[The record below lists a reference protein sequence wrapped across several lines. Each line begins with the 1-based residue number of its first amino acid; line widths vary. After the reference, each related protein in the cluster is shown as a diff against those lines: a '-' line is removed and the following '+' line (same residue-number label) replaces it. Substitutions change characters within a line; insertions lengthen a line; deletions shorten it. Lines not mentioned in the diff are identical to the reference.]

1 MSTRGKESKCT
12 MISVNIICVLL
23 DGHDL
28 IVEIEPV
35 GDPLEAG
42 DLLVLSLHHPTH
54 LLHLSSEI
62 MQALSHSCYTDLW
75 LTWDLSRPSPGWV
88 PGPGGSGAR
97 GWSPRHWSRA
107 AAART
112 GCSGTWWCLGPRYK
126 DGCDWQQ
133 ASPAQLLGIN
143 HNLYNS
149 PPPLPYLQTQNYL
162 NWKW

>member
-1 MSTRGKESKCT
+1 

-62 MQALSHSCYTDLW
+62 MNSLSLVTHSL
-75 LTWDLSRPSPGWV
+75 LTHLRSVTAFSR
-88 PGPGGSGAR
+88 
-97 GWSPRHWSRA
+97 
-107 AAART
+107 
-112 GCSGTWWCLGPRYK
+112 LGPRARGVRGPGLVSTSLEQSSSSE
-126 DGCDWQQ
+126 DR
-133 ASPAQLLGIN
+133 L
-143 HNLYNS
+143 
-149 PPPLPYLQTQNYL
+149 
-162 NWKW
+162 